1 VGIDAAT
8 GEIVAA
14 AVTTNDLGDGQL
26 LPELLAQIDADI
38 TQVSGDG
45 AYDTHACYTA
55 ISARQA
61 QAAMPPRRGARIWR
75 HGHSH
80 DPPLARDESLRSI
93 RRTGRGVWERAIG
106 YHRRNKAKTAI
117 FRIKTLFGD
126 RVHSRGFE
134 GQAAEMLIRCS
145 ALNRMTHLAMPDSYA
160 V

>member
-1 VGIDAAT
+1 MGIDAAT

-61 QAAMPPRRGARIWR
+61 QAAIPPRRDASHRQ
-75 HGHSH
+75 HGNSKAL
-80 DPPLARDESLRSI
+80 P
-93 RRTGRGVWERAIG
+93 RAT
-106 YHRRNKAKTAI
+106 R
-117 FRIKTLFGD
+117 
-126 RVHSRGFE
+126 
-134 GQAAEMLIRCS
+134 
-145 ALNRMTHLAMPDSYA
+145 
-160 V
+160 